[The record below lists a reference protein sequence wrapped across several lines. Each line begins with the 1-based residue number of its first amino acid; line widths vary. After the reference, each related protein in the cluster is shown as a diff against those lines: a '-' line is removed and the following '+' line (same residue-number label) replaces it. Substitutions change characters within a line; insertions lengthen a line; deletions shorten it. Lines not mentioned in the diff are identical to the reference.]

1 MNILK
6 YFSDIFKT
14 KRADLLKTPFLKS
27 VIKVLSDLIFFILK
41 LQNTEGK
48 DALEVD
54 GIPPFCRQRLYKDMK
69 ILELLCEIL
78 FYPFMTKSIGLN
90 EICTNLHLR
99 KIFRLCYRLIKH
111 TIREYRPNE
120 LYGSQWLDLM
130 MMHAM
135 NCDEENDIDAE
146 STLIELID
154 NNTDVLENRIKKS
167 TIQRFLKALLG
178 EV

>member
-54 GIPPFCRQRLYKDMK
+54 GIPPFCR
-69 ILELLCEIL
+69 
-78 FYPFMTKSIGLN
+78 
-90 EICTNLHLR
+90 
-99 KIFRLCYRLIKH
+99 
-111 TIREYRPNE
+111 
-120 LYGSQWLDLM
+120 
-130 MMHAM
+130 
-135 NCDEENDIDAE
+135 
-146 STLIELID
+146 
-154 NNTDVLENRIKKS
+154 
-167 TIQRFLKALLG
+167 
-178 EV
+178 